1 MNFDALGIKILKQ
14 QIKQNLE
21 LASQQSLKEVSV
33 HSEAHIVNTAKP
45 SEMEVYQPTAKEVD
59 AQ

>member
-1 MNFDALGIKILKQ
+1 MSFDALGIKILKQ
-14 QIKQNLE
+14 QIKQNLA

-33 HSEAHIVNTAKP
+33 HSEARIVYTAKP
-45 SEMEVYQPTAKEVD
+45 SEMQVYLPTAKEVD